1 MKSICIYERNRG
13 LGKCAGPIETVRV
26 ENKRSP
32 EWRGLEGLKARL
44 EPSGEVPGVC
54 AAHQERAATNGYLS
68 GEAPLPVP
76 GPAAEKARA
85 ADGGTAQGR
94 KGARSRT
101 GSKSGSRA
109 SAPDV
114 GMGK

>member
-13 LGKCAGPIETVRV
+13 LGKCAGPIDPLRV
-26 ENKRSP
+26 ENRRSS

-44 EPSGEVPGVC
+44 KPSGEVPGVC
-54 AAHQERAATNGYLS
+54 AAHQERAAANGYLH

-76 GPAAEKARA
+76 DPAAEKARP

-109 SAPDV
+109 SGPDV
-114 GMGK
+114 GTGK